1 MRRRIVLFGGSFDP
15 IHLGHTTVARD
26 ALEQLGGEGLVFIP
40 AKRSPLKG
48 FMPFAGDED
57 RRIMASLAVA
67 GDDHMT
73 VSDCELNRPGP
84 SYTLDT
90 VAHFRKQ
97 YGDPTDICWLIG
109 ADTVDDLAYWHRI
122 TDLIDAC
129 RLCTMYR
136 AGCDAPSF
144 SRYESSWGRERVA
157 RLRADV
163 IETPLVNVS
172 STEIRRRLATGR
184 DVADML
190 APAVLDYIRAHG
202 LYKSL
207 EPPSFL

>member
-1 MRRRIVLFGGSFDP
+1 M
-15 IHLGHTTVARD
+15 
-26 ALEQLGGEGLVFIP
+26 EQLSGESVVFVP

-48 FMPFAGDED
+48 FLPFAGDED
-57 RRIMASLAVA
+57 RRMMASLAVA
-67 GDDHMT
+67 GDGQFV

-90 VAHFRKQ
+90 VAYFRKQ
-97 YGDPTDICWLIG
+97 YGEQVEICWLIG
-109 ADTVDDLAYWHRI
+109 ADAVGDLAYWHRI
-122 TDLIDAC
+122 TDLIDTC

-136 AGCDAPSF
+136 AGCEAPSF
-144 SRYESSWGRERVA
+144 DRYESSWGAKRA
-157 RLRADV
+157 AKLQADV
-163 IETPLVNVS
+163 LETPLVNVS

-184 DVADML
+184 DVTGMI